1 MTNLQI
7 RLIGHDFFT
16 LAHALKAH
24 HPSASTKLCLH
35 SALRADAMR

>member
-1 MTNLQI
+1 MSNLQI

-24 HPSASTKLCLH
+24 HPRASTKLDGRE
-35 SALRADAMR
+35 ALRADAMR